1 MAEGLSCFVDIA
13 RRVGQDGAD
22 RAPIHDASSH
32 DVSSHDVS
40 IHDASSHD
48 VSSHD
53 ASRRRYPLATT
64 SRDRNR
70 NVPALVAGLTVAIV
84 FLAVLSIVLTA
95 AGRHGLALS
104 DRRASGWIA
113 LIYGVPMIPS
123 LVLTLRYRIPLLLT
137 GNVFALI
144 FFVSL
149 GDRVTYEE
157 IAGATILAGA
167 IVLLTAV
174 LGLTGQLARWI
185 PAPIVQGLIAG
196 AVMPFFV
203 GAFSALQ
210 TSGDQWRVAVM
221 VGAAVVGYLVGQR
234 VLGTRL
240 PPILPAF
247 LAGFFAAMVTGQLG
261 EFPSTFTLPSFE
273 LLRPSFSAAAIL
285 TVAPVL
291 LALMTVQSNVPSVIY
306 LRGQG
311 FDPPERLLNLVS
323 GGATLLVSAFGP
335 VAVSLALPPLLVTAG
350 PSAGER
356 SLRYRAVFVPVA
368 AGLAIALFAAVAADL
383 AQLIPSVLLL
393 AIAGLALVPALV
405 AALKAISAGP
415 IVLGPLFAFAIALSK
430 MTIFGLGPFFWSLVI
445 GTAVSMLLERDGM
458 KELRERTMTPPAEG
472 ASPA

>member
-1 MAEGLSCFVDIA
+1 M
-13 RRVGQDGAD
+13 
-22 RAPIHDASSH
+22 
-32 DVSSHDVS
+32 
-40 IHDASSHD
+40 
-48 VSSHD
+48 
-53 ASRRRYPLATT
+53 
-64 SRDRNR
+64 
-70 NVPALVAGLTVAIV
+70 PAIVAGLTVAIV

-95 AGRHGLALS
+95 AGPRGLALS

-113 LIYGVPMIPS
+113 LIYGIPMIPS

-149 GDRVTYEE
+149 GNRVTYEE

-185 PAPIVQGLIAG
+185 PAPIVHGLIAG

-203 GAFSALQ
+203 GVFDALN
-210 TSGDQWRVAVM
+210 TTDGAWRVAVM
-221 VGAAVVGYLVGQR
+221 VGAAVAGYLVGQR

-240 PPILPAF
+240 PAILPAF
-247 LAGFFAAMVTGQLG
+247 LAGFLAAMATGQLG

-311 FDPPERLLNLVS
+311 FDPPERLLNVVS

-356 SLRYRAVFVPVA
+356 SLRYRAVFLPVA

-383 AQLIPSVLLL
+383 AKLIPRSCC
-393 AIAGLALVPALV
+393 
-405 AALKAISAGP
+405 S
-415 IVLGPLFAFAIALSK
+415 
-430 MTIFGLGPFFWSLVI
+430 
-445 GTAVSMLLERDGM
+445 R
-458 KELRERTMTPPAEG
+458 
-472 ASPA
+472 SPASHWSRRWWRR